1 MSRLVARGIATTILA
16 ILATVGRPNIVFAQ
30 CVEVDDP
37 HLCRLVRSDTIVF
50 EATVDRIEG
59 KSLPQA
65 DPLVLAPDERL
76 VYVREVRPVQGAPQ
90 EVLVSE
96 VFGSEDCSYR
106 FRVGRRYLVVAERRA
121 DGRLTPS
128 DLTRPVEESAGV
140 RAYVADRQRAAN
152 GGQAWGFVSKPASW
166 TDWDVS
172 NGPVSGSRVTFQGPV
187 TRSMTTAVDGQYR
200 FTNLPFGTYEVR
212 VDLARALSYLER
224 IPRQRVSLDG
234 VNRCAEVNVRAF
246 SRSRIDG
253 LIVNEGGA
261 AAPNTFLMLHP
272 ADYNDP
278 NSGSPGIGVA
288 ADRNGRYEFSD
299 LPPGR
304 YIVGVNT
311 TVGPMPGFPYA
322 ERYALTADGDAVVT
336 LEEGAHVTLQTLR
349 LTRMIP
355 FTLTGSVVT
364 PEGTPLAGAQVSLW
378 WSAERGASR
387 RTYPIKT
394 DATGR
399 FEIPAWRGIPYVLEV
414 GPHENPAARVTISS
428 TEPLIITV
436 GDR

>member
-1 MSRLVARGIATTILA
+1 MSSCLDQTGRTICMSRLVARRIATTILA

-37 HLCRLVRSDTIVF
+37 HLCRLVRSETIVF

-76 VYVREVRPVQGAPQ
+76 VYFREVRPVQGAPQ

-106 FRVGRRYLVVAERRA
+106 FRVGRRYLVVAERRT
-121 DGRLTPS
+121 DGRLTPT

-187 TRSMTTAVDGQYR
+187 TRSMTTG
-200 FTNLPFGTYEVR
+200 
-212 VDLARALSYLER
+212 
-224 IPRQRVSLDG
+224 
-234 VNRCAEVNVRAF
+234 
-246 SRSRIDG
+246 
-253 LIVNEGGA
+253 
-261 AAPNTFLMLHP
+261 
-272 ADYNDP
+272 
-278 NSGSPGIGVA
+278 
-288 ADRNGRYEFSD
+288 FSD

-304 YIVGVNT
+304 YVVGVNT
-311 TVGPMPGFPYA
+311 NVGPMPGFPYA

-336 LEEGAHVTLQTLR
+336 LKEGAHVTLQTLR

-364 PEGTPLAGAQVSLW
+364 PERTPLAGSSSVAMV
-378 WSAERGASR
+378 ER
-387 RTYPIKT
+387 RTWRKPQDIP
-394 DATGR
+394 DHDGR
-399 FEIPAWRGIPYVLEV
+399 HRGIRDSRM
-414 GPHENPAARVTISS
+414 ARDHICARGWSS
-428 TEPLIITV
+428 RKSCSARHHFV
-436 GDR
+436 D